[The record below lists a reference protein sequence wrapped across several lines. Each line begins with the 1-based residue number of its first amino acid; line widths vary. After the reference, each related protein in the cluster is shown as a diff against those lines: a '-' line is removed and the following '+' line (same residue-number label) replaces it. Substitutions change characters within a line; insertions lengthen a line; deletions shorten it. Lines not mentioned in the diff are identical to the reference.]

1 MKNMSNV
8 QIIAF
13 CHISIIEATAAWA
26 NQLLNNDNDLDAS
39 DLCCYGYDMN
49 WSAIHTKFRLV
60 RVGNSILMKDERE
73 SLSMRKKQAI
83 SLNGCKF
90 DLSYVIFYL
99 ISSHIMC
106 NELHEQTTSQSS

>member
-26 NQLLNNDNDLDAS
+26 NQLLNNENDLDAS

-60 RVGNSILMKDERE
+60 RGGNSILMKENHYPCAR
-73 SLSMRKKQAI
+73 SKQ
-83 SLNGCKF
+83 SP
-90 DLSYVIFYL
+90 
-99 ISSHIMC
+99 
-106 NELHEQTTSQSS
+106 